1 MLDDVVAAVSG
12 VLSDYVLV
20 AVLLAVSVYF
30 TVLTGGV
37 QFRMIGEMVKLLLHS
52 GKKDERN
59 IPGREPQHGH
69 ISAFQ
74 AFALSIAMAVA
85 TPARLPVPTRD
96 AIESANA

>member
-37 QFRMIGEMVKLLLHS
+37 QFRMIL
-52 GKKDERN
+52 
-59 IPGREPQHGH
+59 
-69 ISAFQ
+69 
-74 AFALSIAMAVA
+74 
-85 TPARLPVPTRD
+85 
-96 AIESANA
+96 